1 VRHAQN
7 LRLARMPLAS
17 LRRTGGLAS
26 RHWRRPKLKQ
36 SYDAQLARLRS
47 CNRSSPSR
55 AKRTRCI
62 RLLGTSVSRKS
73 WLSGPSKNNTR
84 GSDSPSRLLGNPRR
98 GFQRWKASLGH
109 GMKKK
114 PAPDRRRIDF
124 SLSPLRGM
132 PGVAPIDTNAFSRRA
147 GEIIA
152 KAIALPDEKPKRRS
166 K

>member
-1 VRHAQN
+1 M
-7 LRLARMPLAS
+7 ARP
-17 LRRTGGLAS
+17 GLCNPIVAVA
-26 RHWRRPKLKQ
+26 PK
-36 SYDAQLARLRS
+36 RS
-47 CNRSSPSR
+47 
-55 AKRTRCI
+55 RCI

-84 GSDSPSRLLGNPRR
+84 GSDSPSWLLGNPRR

-152 KAIALPDEKPKRRS
+152 KAVALPDEKPKRRS